1 MCTIFVLFLFDLYG
15 FYTYMFNSLGIYEWI
30 PYLDLLDY
38 FLDERPTGVVE
49 ELTREYDSTKKCFGD
64 DFDLPWSLDGVQST
78 GEGVAY

>member
-1 MCTIFVLFLFDLYG
+1 MCTIFVLFLSDLYG
-15 FYTYMFNSLGIYEWI
+15 FYTYMFNSLGICEWI
-30 PYLDLLDY
+30 LYLDLLDY

-49 ELTREYDSTKKCFGD
+49 ELTRECFGD